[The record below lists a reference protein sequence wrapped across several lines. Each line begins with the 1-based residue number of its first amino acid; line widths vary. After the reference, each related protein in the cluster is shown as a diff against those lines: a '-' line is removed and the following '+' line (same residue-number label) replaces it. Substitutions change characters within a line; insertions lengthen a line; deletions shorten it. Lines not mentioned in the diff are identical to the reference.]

1 MISDSNYIESSFF
14 VCESGGRNLIALA
27 ISVRNS
33 TTTPPSET
41 QKFIYGYSGY
51 KDLLLEG
58 IYTIY

>member
-1 MISDSNYIESSFF
+1 MISESNYIESSLF
-14 VCESGGRNLIALA
+14 VCESGGRNVIALA
-27 ISVRNS
+27 NVRNS